1 MKSTTASEEH
11 IKDFSTILG
20 FTNSKIWNKDFGK
33 IFRNSKIMTG
43 QPHEL
48 GDLDERFCK
57 DIQEFED
64 FNRTD
69 QKFGKSKILRIS
81 RNPGGSTNTTNFNQQ
96 DRTPYTQLVSYYH
109 YYDFKNT
116 SVYLHFYYC

>member
-11 IKDFSTILG
+11 IKDISTILG

-43 QPHEL
+43 QLHEL

-69 QKFGKSKILRIS
+69 LNLRN
-81 RNPGGSTNTTNFNQQ
+81 RRF
-96 DRTPYTQLVSYYH
+96 
-109 YYDFKNT
+109 
-116 SVYLHFYYC
+116 